1 MPELPEMQA
10 LAERLDAL
18 LAGATLRR
26 ADLLGFSSLKT
37 YAPTP
42 EDLYGHQLQFGRPPG
57 QVPRLRR
64 FEGGSRMV
72 LHLSQAGRLDIEE
85 PPKKTK
91 PRGAVARFTFTTAG
105 ESPSTIAVL
114 VREYGTQRKASW
126 WMLAPGDEGP
136 LAGLGPEP
144 GSEEFATL
152 IRTSDSRRHL
162 TTDLRD
168 QHVVSGIGRGW
179 GDDILQRAKLSPFA
193 SLRSLTPEQREALL
207 AAATD
212 VLAEALELERGRAG
226 GRAEA
231 QQGGRVRVPDRFG
244 EPCPTP
250 CGDTLRR
257 VSFESYEMAYCPT
270 CQTGGKVLAD
280 RRLSACSSGCVRRC
294 AACLRRSWATGTEAV
309 PSSDVDPPRP
319 DFFIGHRPPLQWRPP
334 DRRFDRRDP

>member
-1 MPELPEMQA
+1 MPEMQA
-10 LAERLDAL
+10 LSERLDAL
-18 LAGATLRR
+18 LAGATLDR

-37 YAPTP
+37 FAPTP
-42 EDLYGHQLQFGRPPG
+42 DELYGHT
-57 QVPRLRR
+57 LRSVSR
-64 FEGGSRMV
+64 RAKYLVWEFDDGNRMV
-72 LHLSQAGRLDIEE
+72 LHLSQAGRLDIED

-105 ESPSTIAVL
+105 ASPSTIGVL

-144 GSEEFATL
+144 GSAEFAAF

-168 QHVVSGIGRGW
+168 QHVVAGIGRGW
-179 GDDILQRAKLSPFA
+179 GDDILHRAKLSPFA
-193 SLRSLTPEQREALL
+193 SLRSLSPPEREALL
-207 AAATD
+207 QAATD
-212 VLAEALELERGRAG
+212 VLAEALELERGREGGLSESKLG
-226 GRAEA
+226 GRFKVH
-231 QQGGRVRVPDRFG
+231 GRFG

-250 CGDTLRR
+250 CGDTLER

-280 RRLSACSSGCVRRC
+280 RRLSR
-294 AACLRRSWATGTEAV
+294 L
-309 PSSDVDPPRP
+309 
-319 DFFIGHRPPLQWRPP
+319 LK
-334 DRRFDRRDP
+334 